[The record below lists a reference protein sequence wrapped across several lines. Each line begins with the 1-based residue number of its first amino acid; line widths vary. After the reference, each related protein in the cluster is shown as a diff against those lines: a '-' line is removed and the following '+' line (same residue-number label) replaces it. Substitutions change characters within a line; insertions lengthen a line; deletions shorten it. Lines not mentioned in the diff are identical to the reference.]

1 MCAYYG
7 KVLEDTCSAIN
18 KCLDKNIF
26 EINVRR
32 VRTCNAIPS
41 NARSKINFISRAL
54 GDLKK
59 LGYLEYMGRNSP
71 KKYRILKKSNF
82 EEIKT
87 QMNIQ

>member
-1 MCAYYG
+1 LCAYYE
-7 KVLEDTCSAIN
+7 KILQETISAIN
-18 KCLDKNIF
+18 KCLDKNLL
-26 EINVRR
+26 EINVKR

-41 NARSKINFISRAL
+41 NAKSKINFISRAL
-54 GDLKK
+54 GDLRK

-82 EEIKT
+82 EEVKT